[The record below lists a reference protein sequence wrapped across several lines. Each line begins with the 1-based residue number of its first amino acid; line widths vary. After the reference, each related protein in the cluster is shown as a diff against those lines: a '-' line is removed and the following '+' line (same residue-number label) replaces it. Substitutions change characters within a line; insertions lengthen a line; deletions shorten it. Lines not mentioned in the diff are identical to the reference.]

1 MTDQVWLWVGF
12 NVFVLGMLA
21 LDPGVFR
28 RQARGPLQRRPP
40 GAVGVP
46 AVGLKCWLQPNSFGA
61 LVLPRRRRC
70 LLEWKLVCILA
81 AIHALD

>member
-28 RQARGPLQRRPP
+28 RQAR
-40 GAVGVP
+40 VVTFKESMNWP
-46 AVGLKCWLQPNSFGA
+46 AA
-61 LVLPRRRRC
+61 LALNT
-70 LLEWKLVCILA
+70 A
-81 AIHALD
+81 AAR

>member
-46 AVGLKCWLQPNSFGA
+46 AVGLKCWLQPNSFCA
-61 LVLPRRRRC
+61 LLRPRRRGC
-70 LLEWKLVCILA
+70 LLPGQLAGNLA
-81 AIHALD
+81 AN